1 MRPIARISQG
11 SILLNIMWTPR
22 FLALA
27 LVLLAPVDARP
38 WAIIGN
44 RSPFEA
50 GFVGMKGTS
59 VILRG
64 ANGNQREFALESFSP
79 EDQVRLFE
87 MELANGRPFSFPK
100 QSSLTSRAGYR
111 TRSLSNPGA
120 SAIELE
126 GSTGL
131 TVTDAVVS
139 LEGGVNFL
147 SPDSWL
153 FFENIRPSVVL
164 DQLVARIRVYGAP
177 AVPGKN
183 LRVVQHASGS
193 VVIPHGEDFPAMTL
207 FASTACSG
215 PSMPVRCHADE
226 SALKGMETIASFRLK
241 RGYMATLAKNKDG
254 TGPSRNYVAQDHDLE
269 VPKLPA
275 GLDQGVGFLR
285 VFPWRWTSKKGVAGA
300 IWKDLNVGWFYDWN
314 ISTHSTPDIEYV
326 PIRQN
331 RWWPGL
337 NQDWRARGSLHLLG
351 FNEPDRPDQAKMTVD
366 EAISAWPELL
376 RTGLRL
382 GSPAP
387 ADSGLPWLYQ
397 FIDKADATGL
407 RVDFVAVHYYRAYS
421 DPGDAKGAARQLQN
435 YLKGVH
441 ERTKRPIWVT
451 EWNNGANWTREPK
464 PNERQQRD
472 AIREMIEM
480 LDETPYVER
489 YAIYN
494 WVEDVR
500 HVKRKDGSLPPAG
513 EAYRDRDSPPAYQQT
528 KPKP

>member
-1 MRPIARISQG
+1 MLAC
-11 SILLNIMWTPR
+11 
-22 FLALA
+22 LALLPGLTA
-27 LVLLAPVDARP
+27 ARP
-38 WAIIGN
+38 WAVIGN
-44 RSPFEA
+44 PAPFEA
-50 GFVGMKGTS
+50 DFVAVKGAS
-59 VILRG
+59 VILKG
-64 ANGNQREFALESFSP
+64 TNGKQREFALESFSP

-87 MELANGRPFSFPK
+87 MELGNGRPFSFPK

-111 TRSLSNPGA
+111 TRSVSNPGA
-120 SAIELE
+120 GVTTLE
-126 GSTGL
+126 GNTGL
-131 TVTDAVVS
+131 VITDPLVM
-139 LEGGVNFL
+139 LEGGINFV

-153 FFENIRPSVVL
+153 FFEKVRPSWVIGKFL
-164 DQLVARIRVYGAP
+164 SRMRVYGMP
-177 AVPGKN
+177 AVLGDN
-183 LRVVQHASGS
+183 LRVVSHASGS
-193 VVIPHGEDFPAMTL
+193 VVIPHGSDFPAMTV
-207 FASTACSG
+207 FAAADCSG

-226 SALKGMETIASFRLK
+226 SVLDGMEAVRSFRLK
-241 RGYMATLAKNKDG
+241 RGYMATLARNKDG
-254 TGPSRNYVAQDHDLE
+254 TGPSRNFVAQDHDIE
-269 VPKLPA
+269 ITRMPA

-300 IWKDLNVGWFYDWN
+300 IWQDLNVGWFYDWN

-337 NQDWRARGSLHLLG
+337 NQDWKARGSLHLLG

-366 EAISAWPELL
+366 EAIKAWPELL

-387 ADSGLPWLYQ
+387 ADSGLKWLYE
-397 FIDKADATGL
+397 FIDKADAAGL
-407 RVDFVAVHYYRAYS
+407 RVDFVAVHYYRAHS
-421 DPGDAKGAARQLQN
+421 NPNDAKGAARQLHH

-441 ERTKRPIWVT
+441 ERTRRPVWLT

-472 AIREMIEM
+472 AIREMAKM
-480 LDETPYVER
+480 LDETDFVER

-500 HVKRKDGSLPPAG
+500 HVKRKDGSLTPAG
-513 EAYRDRDSPPAYQQT
+513 EAYRDLDSPPAFRQ
-528 KPKP
+528 PSARP